1 MLGETSFGLLW
12 VWVLAAVIL
21 AAALFYGI
29 RQTGRLTSREKRALE
44 ENTKARQRSEDP
56 GRR

>member
-12 VWVLAAVIL
+12 VWLLAAVIL
-21 AAALFYGI
+21 SAVLFYSI
-29 RQTGRLTSREKRALE
+29 RQIDRLTSGEQRALPE
-44 ENTKARQRSEDP
+44 TTKAEQRSEDP